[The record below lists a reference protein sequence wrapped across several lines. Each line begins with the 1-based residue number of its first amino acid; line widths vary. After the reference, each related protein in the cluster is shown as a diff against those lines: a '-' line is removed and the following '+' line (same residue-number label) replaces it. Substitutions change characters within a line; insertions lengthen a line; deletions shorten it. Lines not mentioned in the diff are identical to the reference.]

1 MPRKRACLARKIFVT
16 VFAAALAACGK
27 VDTSTNPGDNTS
39 AVPPTIT
46 TQPVA
51 QSVNEGATATFT
63 VEASGS
69 TPLNYQWQK
78 DGADVPGATGAT
90 LNVTPTVADNGSMYR
105 VTVSNTAGSVQSEAA
120 KLTVMGASAVAPT
133 IAAQPANQ
141 TVTAGQT
148 ATFSVTADGTA
159 PLSYQWLK
167 NGAAIAGA
175 TATSFTT
182 PATTT
187 ADSGSVFAVTVSNS
201 AGSVT
206 SANATLTVNP
216 SNTGVSPTITTQPAD
231 QTASAGQT
239 ATFTVVATG
248 TAPLSYQWRKNGTAI
263 SGATGTSYTTPALT
277 SADSGATFS
286 VVVTNAVGS
295 VTSRSAVLTVSGS
308 SAQGTDVVTY
318 KYDMARTGLNPHE
331 TKLTTTNVNANTF
344 GLKHFLSTDGKVDG
358 QPLYLSALNIG
369 GTTHNVVFATT
380 ENGSVYAFD
389 ADSGA
394 QLWKVSLI
402 PAGET
407 TSDARSCDEIVP
419 MIGITATPVIDRGA
433 GPHGTIYVIAMSVAG
448 TTYHQRLHALDVT
461 TGAELLTPT
470 DIKPSFNA
478 SGGPITFDP
487 AQYVERTGMLL
498 LNHTIYTAW
507 TSHCDNQFYTG
518 WIVAFSQS
526 TLQQSAVL
534 NVAPNSGGVGPAIW
548 MGGGGLAADNAGNI
562 YLITANGAFETTLDG
577 NGFPNMGDY
586 GNSFLKLS
594 TAGGALSVAD
604 YFAVSNTV
612 ALSSGDWDL
621 GSGGIM
627 LLPDQSDSG
636 GTVRHL
642 AVGAGKDGNIYLV
655 NRDAMGH
662 FSASTNNIWQQVSG
676 ALGNIGTGGTQGG
689 IWGTPAYFNG
699 RVYYGA
705 RGDFLTAWGITA
717 AKLPASASA
726 HSPNVFPYPGTS
738 PSVSANGTSQGIVWA
753 HQNGSTAVLYAYDAN
768 NIGVQLYSSAT
779 APNGRDQY
787 GAGYKWNVPVVADG
801 HVFIGATNGVA
812 VYGLL
817 N

>member
-1 MPRKRACLARKIFVT
+1 MQRQRRGLARK
-16 VFAAALAACGK
+16 VFSTLLAAALAACSQ
-27 VDTSTNPGDNTS
+27 VDTNTNPGNNPS
-39 AVPPTIT
+39 AVPPSIT
-46 TQPVA
+46 TQPTA
-51 QSVNEGATATFT
+51 QAVNEGDTATFT
-63 VEASGS
+63 VEAGGS
-69 TPLNYQWQK
+69 TPLTYQWHK
-78 DGADVPGATGAT
+78 NGSAVLGATGKT
-90 LNVTPTVADNGSMYR
+90 LLVVSTAADDGAMFS
-105 VTVSNTAGSVQSEAA
+105 VTVSNTAGSVDSDSARLSVMAA
-120 KLTVMGASAVAPT
+120 AVAPT
-133 IAAQPANQ
+133 IVTQPANQ

-148 ATFSVTADGTA
+148 ATFSVAASGSA
-159 PLSYQWLK
+159 PLAYQWLK

-175 TATSFTT
+175 TAASYTT

-187 ADSGSVFAVTVSNS
+187 ADTGTVFAVTVSNA

-216 SNTGVSPTITTQPAD
+216 SGTGMAPTITTQPAD
-231 QTASAGQT
+231 RTVSVGQT
-239 ATFTVVATG
+239 ATFTVVAAG
-248 TAPLSYQWRKNGTAI
+248 TAPLAYQWRKNGTAI
-263 SGATGTSYTTPALT
+263 AGATATSYTTPAVA

-286 VVVTNAVGS
+286 VAVTNAAGS
-295 VTSRSAVLTVSGS
+295 VTSRSALLTVSGG
-308 SAQGTDVVTY
+308 SAQGTDIVTY
-318 KYDMARTGLNPHE
+318 KYDMARTGLNPRE
-331 TKLTTTNVNANTF
+331 TTLTTANVNANTF

-380 ENGSVYAFD
+380 EHDSVYAFD

-407 TSDARSCDEIVP
+407 TSDARMCDEIVP
-419 MIGITATPVIDRGA
+419 MIGITATPVIDRAA
-433 GPHGTIYVIAMSVAG
+433 GPHGTIYVIAMTVAG

-461 TGAELLTPT
+461 TGAELLTPV

-478 SGGPITFDP
+478 ASGQITFDP
-487 AQYVERTGMLL
+487 AQYAERTGMLL

-507 TSHCDNQFYTG
+507 TSHCDNKFYTG
-518 WIVAFSQS
+518 WIIAFSQS

-548 MGGGGLAADNAGNI
+548 MAGGGLAADGAGNI
-562 YLITANGAFETTLDG
+562 YLITANGAFETTLDA

-586 GNSFLKLS
+586 GNSFLRLS
-594 TAGGALSVAD
+594 TAGGGLRVAD
-604 YFAVSNTV
+604 YFTVKNTV
-612 ALSSGDWDL
+612 QASNDDWDL

-627 LLPDQSDSG
+627 LLPDLTDSG

-642 AVGAGKDGNIYLV
+642 AVGAGKDGNIYVV
-655 NRDAMGH
+655 NRESMGH
-662 FSASTNNIWQQVSG
+662 FSATSNNIWQQVSN
-676 ALGNIGTGGTQGG
+676 ALGNLSTGGTSGG
-689 IWGTPAYFNG
+689 VWSTPAYFNG

-705 RGDFLTAWGITA
+705 VGSSLTAWTISD
-717 AKLPASASA
+717 AKLPAKASMR
-726 HSPNVFPYPGTS
+726 SSNPFPYPGTS
-738 PSVSANGTSQGIVWA
+738 PTVSANGTTQGIVWA
-753 HQNGSTAVLYAYDAN
+753 HQKGDTAVLYAYDAN
-768 NIGVQLYSSAT
+768 SLATLYSSAT